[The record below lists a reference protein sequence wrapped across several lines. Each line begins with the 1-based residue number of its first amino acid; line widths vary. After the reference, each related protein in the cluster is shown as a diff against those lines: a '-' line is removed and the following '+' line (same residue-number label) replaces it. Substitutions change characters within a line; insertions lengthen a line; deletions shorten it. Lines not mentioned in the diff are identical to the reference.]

1 MSARPT
7 FLRVAC
13 LLAATSS
20 LVACGSKTGQSP
32 LPPPGPDA
40 GPDLMPPEITDASAD
55 NAVWPEIE
63 TGLPGIE
70 TGLSGIET
78 GLPGIET
85 GTSPPDVPDSNPDV
99 DAPGTAPDL
108 PLAASCETGLSGAAP
123 FGAQVSGTGTF
134 PNQIAASTAAPIT
147 STMTAYVY
155 FPAGRVAGGQAL
167 LAMQS
172 RVVQGLYFFGSPVT
186 IAGDL
191 SATGLSVS
199 GHDETI
205 TADLLPGSDGLR
217 ATIAA
222 NFSSP
227 GTDVGDDRTGTMT
240 MCPSGEAPAPS
251 LQVGAVVLSPLAT
264 LSLNSSAP
272 LAASAL
278 DALRIASPL
287 GDVPVKIA
295 PNTSAGSRYAIGP
308 NFTITANSA
317 FPPGQP
323 LTIDASQVRD
333 MLGRPVPVTYGGTLV
348 LTTTDVLSD
357 LSLATT
363 PPSGAVAGTAC
374 VSSPFAAFD
383 AAVPGDMSRCT
394 GGGIASSGTL
404 TFKNVRATGSVD
416 ALLALPATT
425 ATKLRVGMSV
435 GDPVVSGTGCKSGM
449 SYASMSKGVM
459 AVVGPNGETSALETL
474 ACDGNLADHVL
485 ALPSA
490 APLWLTIHLE
500 GVAPVPF
507 MLPPPG
513 TPPVI
518 LDALELM

>member
-1 MSARPT
+1 
-7 FLRVAC
+7 
-13 LLAATSS
+13 
-20 LVACGSKTGQSP
+20 
-32 LPPPGPDA
+32 
-40 GPDLMPPEITDASAD
+40 
-55 NAVWPEIE
+55 
-63 TGLPGIE
+63 
-70 TGLSGIET
+70 
-78 GLPGIET
+78 
-85 GTSPPDVPDSNPDV
+85 
-99 DAPGTAPDL
+99 
-108 PLAASCETGLSGAAP
+108 LAASCKTGLSGAAP

-147 STMTAYVY
+147 STMTAYLY

-172 RVVQGLYFFGSPVT
+172 RVVQGFYFFGSPVT

-191 SATGLSVS
+191 SATGLAVS

-227 GTDVGDDRTGTMT
+227 GTDVADDRTGTMT
-240 MCPSGEAPAPS
+240 MCPSGDAPAPS
-251 LQVGAVVLSPLAT
+251 LQVGAVVLSPLGT
-264 LSLNSSAP
+264 LSLNLSTP

-278 DALRIASPL
+278 DALRITSPL
-287 GDVPVKIA
+287 GDVPVKTA
-295 PNTSAGSRYAIGP
+295 PNTQAGSRYAIGP
-308 NFTITANSA
+308 NFTITASSA

-333 MLGRPVPVTYGGTLV
+333 VLGRPVPVTVSYGATLV

-357 LSLATT
+357 LSLAT
-363 PPSGAVAGTAC
+363 PSPSGAVAGTGC
-374 VSSPFAAFD
+374 VSSAFPALD

-394 GGGIASSGTL
+394 GGGIASSGSL
-404 TFKNVRATGSVD
+404 TFKNMRATGSVD

-425 ATKLRVGMSV
+425 ATKLRVRMSV
-435 GDPVVSGTGCKSGM
+435 GDPVVSGTGCQSGM

-459 AVVGPNGETSALETL
+459 AVVGPNGEASAPETL

>member
-20 LVACGSKTGQSP
+20 LVACGGKTGQSP

-40 GPDLMPPEITDASAD
+40 GPDLPGSNTEADALG
-55 NAVWPEIE
+55 P
-63 TGLPGIE
+63 
-70 TGLSGIET
+70 
-78 GLPGIET
+78 
-85 GTSPPDVPDSNPDV
+85 
-99 DAPGTAPDL
+99 APDL
-108 PLAASCETGLSGAAP
+108 SLAASCKTGLSGAAP

-147 STMTAYVY
+147 STMTAYLY

-191 SATGLSVS
+191 SATGLAVS

-227 GTDVGDDRTGTMT
+227 GTDVADDRTGTMT
-240 MCPSGEAPAPS
+240 MCPSGDAPAPS
-251 LQVGAVVLSPLAT
+251 LQVGAVVLSPLGT
-264 LSLNSSAP
+264 LSLNSSTP

-278 DALRIASPL
+278 DALRISCPL
-287 GDVPVKIA
+287 GEVPVKTA
-295 PNTSAGSRYAIGP
+295 PNTQAGSRYAIGP
-308 NFTITANSA
+308 NFTITASSA

-333 MLGRPVPVTYGGTLV
+333 VLGRPVPVTVSYGATLV

-357 LSLATT
+357 LSLATP
-363 PPSGAVAGTAC
+363 PPSGAVAGTGC
-374 VSSPFAAFD
+374 VSSAFPALD

-394 GGGIASSGTL
+394 GGGIASSGSL
-404 TFKNVRATGSVD
+404 TFKNMRATGSVD

-425 ATKLRVGMSV
+425 ATKLRVRMSV
-435 GDPVVSGTGCKSGM
+435 GDPVVSGTGCQSGM

-459 AVVGPNGETSALETL
+459 AVVGPNGEASAPETL